1 MVATNNDRRRR
12 SYRLRHM
19 GILLSSLLVLSI
31 STSTCAFTAITPA
44 TITSSKPT
52 LVTRSSSIVLQRYRT
67 DNDTSSISPQPIQ
80 SSSAYSFLPSRLS
93 SIERIVTQ
101 SQFQTQVLGESDALV
116 VVRYYA
122 DACASCQKT
131 APLFRKWSR
140 DIKDTST
147 KIDTKK
153 IDTIQL
159 NTDSR
164 EADREQPLPI
174 RIVEMPL
181 NKATSSFLKDELN
194 IEKLPTCALYHP
206 IFGLVEERLVMN
218 RVDFVEFVD
227 TVNCWSKGV
236 YEANLQALVKSTSLR

>member
-1 MVATNNDRRRR
+1 MTASYNDCRRRWRR
-12 SYRLRHM
+12 SYRI
-19 GILLSSLLVLSI
+19 GILSSLLVLSI
-31 STSTCAFTAITPA
+31 STSTCAFTAITPV
-44 TITSSKPT
+44 TITSSSKST
-52 LVTRSSSIVLQRYRT
+52 LVTRSSSVVVQRYRT
-67 DNDTSSISPQPIQ
+67 DDDTSSISRPIQ

-93 SIERIVTQ
+93 LIERIATP
-101 SQFQTQVLGESDALV
+101 SQFQTQVLGESDAIV

-122 DACASCQKT
+122 DACPSCQKT

-181 NKATSSFLKDELN
+181 NKATSSFLKDDLN

-206 IFGLVEERLVMN
+206 IFGLVEEQLVMN
-218 RVDFVEFVD
+218 RGDFAEFVD

>member
-1 MVATNNDRRRR
+1 
-12 SYRLRHM
+12 M
-19 GILLSSLLVLSI
+19 GILSTLLVLSK
-31 STSTCAFTAITPA
+31 STSTCAFTAIITPV

-52 LVTRSSSIVLQRYRT
+52 LVTRSSSVVVQRYRT
-67 DNDTSSISPQPIQ
+67 DNDTSSISQPIQ
-80 SSSAYSFLPSRLS
+80 SSSNAYSFLPSRLS
-93 SIERIVTQ
+93 SIEQIATP
-101 SQFQTQVLGESDALV
+101 SQFQTQVLGESDSLV

-122 DACASCQKT
+122 DACPSCQKT

-140 DIKDTST
+140 DIKDAST

-153 IDTIQL
+153 IDTVQL

-164 EADREQPLPI
+164 EVDREQPLPI

-181 NKATSSFLKDELN
+181 NKATSSFLKDELK

-206 IFGLVEERLVMN
+206 IFGLVEEQLVMN

>member
-52 LVTRSSSIVLQRYRT
+52 LVTRSSSIVVQRYRT

-93 SIERIVTQ
+93 SIERIATP
-101 SQFQTQVLGESDALV
+101 SQFQTQVLGESDSLV

-122 DACASCQKT
+122 DACSSCQKT

-140 DIKDTST
+140 DLDTST
-147 KIDTKK
+147 KIDKNE
-153 IDTIQL
+153 IDAVQS

-164 EADREQPLPI
+164 EVDREQPLPI

-194 IEKLPTCALYHP
+194 IEQLPTAQLYHP
-206 IFGLVEERLVMN
+206 IFGLVEEQLVMN
-218 RVDFVEFVD
+218 RIDFAEFVETVD
-227 TVNCWSKGV
+227 CWSKGV
-236 YEANLQALVKSTSLR
+236 YEANLQALVKSTSR